1 MLKNII
7 ITIGCC
13 LSIFN
18 PVLNAQNIVI
28 RGVVSDYQT
37 GEPLEAATIIL
48 KNISNEIVKGTTS
61 DGNGFYQLNGIDT
74 GKYIFTVRYLGY
86 QTSADTLE
94 VIDSDQNI
102 VKHVRL
108 VLKSEK
114 IDDLTVLDSKVVDL
128 EPGQTS
134 IRPEDL
140 KIAPTPAGSADLTS
154 YIQTQPGVVA
164 TGDRGGQL
172 FVRGGTPSENLVL
185 VDGTQIYQPFHIV
198 GFFSVFP
205 EDVVSNA
212 DFYAGGFGAEY
223 SSRTSAV
230 LDVRLKNGNLYEQ
243 NWSASISPFISDF
256 FYERPIKEG
265 KSSILVSLRRSMIEE
280 SSQIYLE
287 EQPLQF
293 NSQLIKLTAFD
304 EGGLNCSAHFIRTYD
319 RGKLDFTGQNYFK
332 WNNTVLGSRCAGVSE
347 ESSVSFL
354 EFNFGLSHFNNEAGN
369 AGTTGRYSSIFK
381 SNIDF
386 TASHSLSSSL
396 IEYGLFGNYNTVNHD
411 VSNLFSSI
419 QKGETTF
426 MSTGGFINSSI
437 PIWNK
442 IFVDAGISFTT
453 FLGKFKATLE
463 PRVQISWQPGN
474 NEGQNFQLAYG
485 IYRQPILGVTDYRD
499 AGTAFTAWL
508 PTPDGNRMMENRHI
522 LAGWHQPINSNI
534 NFSIEGYNKQIHDT
548 PIPTWST
555 MAQSST
561 DLSFADGTVNGF
573 DTKLNIEHKNLY
585 VGVGYGYT
593 ITEYE
598 TTQDNFE
605 GWFGEPTQTYNPPH
619 DRRHQINA
627 QIGFKMFGFDINVA
641 WMYGSGFPFTRPI
654 GFDSYFSFDNTVPD
668 VTNEYGQPRVLLD
681 KPFEGRMPD
690 VHRFDIS
697 VERLIELSTIQ
708 LRIQGGAINMY
719 NRDNLFYYDVF
730 NQKGINQLPLIP
742 YISLKIESL

>member
-13 LSIFN
+13 LFIFN
-18 PVLNAQNIVI
+18 PVLNAQNIAI

-61 DGNGFYQLNGIDT
+61 DGNGFYQLNGIDN

-164 TGDRGGQL
+164 IGDRGGQL

-243 NWSASISPFISDF
+243 NWSASVSPFISDF

-265 KSSILVSLRRSMIEE
+265 KSSIMVSLRRSMIEE

-304 EGGLNCSAHFIRTYD
+304 DGGLNCSAHFIRTYD
-319 RGKLDFTGQNYFK
+319 RGKLDFTSQNYFK

-369 AGTTGRYSSIFK
+369 AGTTGRHSSIFK

-386 TASHSLSSSL
+386 TASHSLSSAL

-442 IFVDAGISFTT
+442 ISVDAGISFTT

-463 PRVQISWQPGN
+463 PRVQISWQPGS
-474 NEGQNFQLAYG
+474 NEAQNLQLAYG

-508 PTPDGNRMMENRHI
+508 PTPDGNRRMENRHI
-522 LAGWHQPINSNI
+522 LIGWHQPINSYI
-534 NFSIEGYNKQIHDT
+534 DFSIEGYNKQIHDT

-573 DTKLNIEHKNLY
+573 DTKLNIEHKNLH

-593 ITEYE
+593 VTEYE

-605 GWFGEPTQTYNPPH
+605 VWFGKPTQTYNPPH
-619 DRRHQINA
+619 DRRHQVNA
-627 QIGFKMFGFDINVA
+627 QIGFKMYSFDVNVA

-742 YISLKIESL
+742 YISLKIGSL